1 MPHRACSRR
10 RRLYQGLG
18 SALRRGV
25 PKGPLANR
33 HTSRALDSER
43 CSEARGPQRPPTN
56 RHTSPKAAACI
67 SEPVQQQ
74 PEPGRPPSLVG
85 QQ

>member
-33 HTSRALDSER
+33 HSSRALDQEK

-56 RHTSPKAAACI
+56 RRTFLKAATCAVIERTRSAKRWASQCTA
-67 SEPVQQQ
+67 
-74 PEPGRPPSLVG
+74 
-85 QQ
+85 